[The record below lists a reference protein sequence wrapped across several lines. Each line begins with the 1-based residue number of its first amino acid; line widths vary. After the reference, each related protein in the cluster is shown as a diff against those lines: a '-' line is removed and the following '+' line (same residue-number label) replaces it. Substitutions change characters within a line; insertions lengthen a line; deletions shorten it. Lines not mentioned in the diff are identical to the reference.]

1 MTLQVFR
8 KYIKQLPVSNYLV
21 KIRLKYDNEKYY
33 RYTHELFIWNWE
45 TNEYEWY
52 MDWNEG
58 EQDIE
63 ILGCIDLDDVIIEN
77 TLGEDD

>member
-1 MTLQVFR
+1 MTLEVFER
-8 KYIKQLPVSNYLV
+8 YIKQLPVSNYLV
-21 KIRLKYDNEKYY
+21 KIRLKYEHEKHY
-33 RYTHELFIWNWE
+33 RYTHELCIWNWE
-45 TNEYEWY
+45 TNKYEWY

-63 ILGCIDLDDVIIEN
+63 ILGCIDLDDVDIEN